1 MLESISLQRH
11 LGFFEI
17 FMAALGY
24 IIGAGIFSLI
34 GKSVKY
40 SGHFTWIS
48 FLLAGLISLF
58 SGFSYAELS
67 SVFSKDSAEYD
78 YIDSAFNSK
87 KMASFIT
94 ILIILFGVI
103 STSTISLSIGEHL
116 SKIFPFHK
124 IILSIIMII
133 IFTLINI
140 KGIRESSNYN
150 IVTTLIEV
158 SGLIII
164 IISGLKYWNMKDI
177 LTDFKKI
184 NTQSLFHSSFIAIFA
199 YAGFETVVKLAEETK
214 NPTKNLPKAIIS
226 SIVVSTVLYSLI
238 TMSSV
243 SILGPKKIA
252 ESETPLADV
261 ANQTLG
267 KFGYNIIFVIALF
280 SISNTILMSMVTTS
294 RLLYG
299 YSKKNNLFTFFN
311 RINPKT
317 KTPINSILI
326 ISVLSI
332 LFTFFGKLEF
342 TAVMT
347 NCLFFIV
354 LALVNLSLLVI
365 RYKYPHKI
373 KVNYSGKYP
382 IFPILGL
389 FTSILMLYYMVRYK
403 YYNIT

>member
-1 MLESISLQRH
+1 MKNNYTNQHLFSKLIYYYIVSILLMLESISLQRH

-78 YIDSAFNSK
+78 YIDTAFNSK

-164 IISGLKYWNMKDI
+164 IISGLKY
-177 LTDFKKI
+177 
-184 NTQSLFHSSFIAIFA
+184 
-199 YAGFETVVKLAEETK
+199 
-214 NPTKNLPKAIIS
+214 
-226 SIVVSTVLYSLI
+226 
-238 TMSSV
+238 
-243 SILGPKKIA
+243 
-252 ESETPLADV
+252 
-261 ANQTLG
+261 
-267 KFGYNIIFVIALF
+267 
-280 SISNTILMSMVTTS
+280 
-294 RLLYG
+294 
-299 YSKKNNLFTFFN
+299 
-311 RINPKT
+311 
-317 KTPINSILI
+317 
-326 ISVLSI
+326 
-332 LFTFFGKLEF
+332 
-342 TAVMT
+342 
-347 NCLFFIV
+347 
-354 LALVNLSLLVI
+354 
-365 RYKYPHKI
+365 
-373 KVNYSGKYP
+373 
-382 IFPILGL
+382 
-389 FTSILMLYYMVRYK
+389 
-403 YYNIT
+403 